1 MLNCSTQNIDIN
13 INTPNFA
20 KEAFS
25 YNAKIIKYPTNY
37 IDVIKYNDRK
47 YRFFGS
53 TEADRTR
60 NWSIVDG
67 FLVKNRDTANFVNL
81 RYNLIRSCQRAKDTI
96 FNLALS
102 NSWRYFVTLTF
113 SPEVVERSDCHAVKY
128 LWKKYRQSLQLQFP
142 DIRILTIPE
151 FHKDGK
157 CLHFHILLGNCDLSS
172 LLTPAVHNGEYLYTK
187 RGQQVYNLDNY
198 KYGFSTVIE
207 TDGSYKS
214 ISYYLTKYVSKNMGA
229 MPYNARKYYSTR
241 NLDRREVEY
250 EAIHCSTQDFLNNLY
265 DDNYDCQLSF
275 DVEYIDKDIYTVFSI
290 SPINII
296 DSYSHIYS
304 QNTTFANS

>member
-1 MLNCSTQNIDIN
+1 MINCLTLNTSA
-13 INTPNFA
+13 PKFA

-37 IDVIKYNDRK
+37 IDVIKYHDRK
-47 YRFFGS
+47 YRFLGA

-60 NWSIVDG
+60 NWKIVNG
-67 FLVKNRDTANFVNL
+67 VLLKNRDSANFSNL
-81 RYNLIRSCQRAKDTI
+81 RYNLMRSCQRAKDTI

-102 NSWRYFVTLTF
+102 NTWRYFVTLTF
-113 SPEVVERSDCHAVKY
+113 SPEVVVRSDCQAVKY
-128 LWKKYRQSLQLQFP
+128 LWKKYRQSLQLLFP

-172 LLTPAVHNGEYLYTK
+172 LMTPAVQNGEYIYTN
-187 RGQQVYNLDNY
+187 RGQQVFNLENY

-207 TDGSYKS
+207 TDSSYKS
-214 ISYYLTKYVSKNMGA
+214 ISYYLTKYVSKNFGA
-229 MPYNARKYYSTR
+229 MPYNSRKYFSTR

-250 EAIHCSTQDFLNNLY
+250 EAIHSSTQDFLNKLCH
-265 DDNYDCQLSF
+265 DNYDCQLSF
-275 DVEYIDKDIYTVFSI
+275 DVEYIDKDIYTVFSF
-290 SPINII
+290 SPNNII
-296 DSYSHIYS
+296 DSYSYKYS
-304 QNTTFANS
+304 QNTT

>member
-1 MLNCSTQNIDIN
+1 MINCLTFY
-13 INTPNFA
+13 TTAPKFA
-20 KEAFS
+20 KEVFS

-37 IDVIKYNDRK
+37 VDVIKYNERR
-47 YRFFGS
+47 YRFLGS
-53 TEADRTR
+53 VDCDRTR
-60 NWSIVDG
+60 NWKIVDG
-67 FLVKNRDTANFVNL
+67 FLIKNHVSSNFVNL
-81 RYNLIRSCQRAKDTI
+81 RYNLMRSCQRAKDTI

-113 SPEVVERSDCHAVKY
+113 SSDVVDRSDCQAVKY

-172 LLTPAVHNGEYLYTK
+172 LLSPAVHNGEFVYTN
-187 RGQQVYNLDNY
+187 RGQQVFNLDNY
-198 KYGFSTVIE
+198 SYGFSTVIE

-241 NLDRREVEY
+241 NLERREVKY
-250 EAIHCSTQDFLNNLY
+250 ESIYSSTQDFLIKFCN
-265 DDNYDCQLSF
+265 DNYDCQLSF
-275 DVEYIDKDIYTVFSI
+275 DVEYIDKDNYIVFSF
-290 SPINII
+290 SPNII
-296 DSYSHIYS
+296 NSYSYS
-304 QNTTFANS
+304 CSKSQFEPL